1 MLALSIS
8 KASLVLIRCTNLVG
22 CSSFFKLRFFNSTE
36 EVSDLQEKTTKIA
49 TRLLAEKRKEGAS
62 DMKELF
68 GLTKNIKPQS
78 EESKQALG
86 DEVSDAVEDT
96 VPKSVRRRSEVD
108 ESSSDGEESRKRRRR
123 ALEDDNVNN
132 DGTGMSVSEVG
143 QMDLH

>member
-1 MLALSIS
+1 M
-8 KASLVLIRCTNLVG
+8 G
-22 CSSFFKLRFFNSTE
+22 CSSFVKLRFFYSTD

-49 TRLLAEKRKEGAS
+49 TRVMAEKRKEGAS
-62 DMKELF
+62 VKELF
-68 GLTKNIKPQS
+68 ALTKNIKPQT

-96 VPKSVRRRSEVD
+96 VPKSVKRRSEVD
-108 ESSSDGEESRKRRRR
+108 ESNSDGEESRKRRRR
-123 ALEDDNVNN
+123 ALEDDNVDN